1 MINIIIKTPVICLIN
16 SFILLLTGRLRLTK
30 RYLNNAIKM
39 GSGNNYVIFRHIATY
54 PLIQMDGECVFVVS
68 FKFAS
73 LSHKANKLTSIIPML
88 MIAGFP
94 GFIAKIYAVNPEN
107 GYWQGMYQW
116 KSFEYLEAYKKSFV
130 FKMMNKRAIPGSIT
144 MSEIK
149 DQSLN
154 DFINAHKIEK

>member
-1 MINIIIKTPVICLIN
+1 MC
-16 SFILLLTGRLRLTK
+16 
-30 RYLNNAIKM
+30 
-39 GSGNNYVIFRHIATY
+39 
-54 PLIQMDGECVFVVS
+54 
-68 FKFAS
+68 
-73 LSHKANKLTSIIPML
+73 LSHKANKLASIIPML

-116 KSFEYLEAYKKSFV
+116 KSVEYLEEYKKSLV
-130 FKMMNKRAIPGSIT
+130 FRIMNKRAIRGSVT